1 MAIKDMTDQQ
11 IVDALQTTPSGAT
24 RNGLEIE
31 WAKRIMAK
39 KKEQFLP
46 IVQAELGWADFT
58 VEMAN
63 GVVTLREVKD
73 LATPRADGGVV

>member
-11 IVDALQTTPSGAT
+11 IVDALATTPSGAT

-31 WAKRIMAK
+31 WSKRIMEQK
-39 KKEQFLP
+39 KAQFLP

-58 VEMAN
+58 VEMSD
-63 GVVTLREVKD
+63 GVVTLREVRD
-73 LATPRADGGVV
+73 EL